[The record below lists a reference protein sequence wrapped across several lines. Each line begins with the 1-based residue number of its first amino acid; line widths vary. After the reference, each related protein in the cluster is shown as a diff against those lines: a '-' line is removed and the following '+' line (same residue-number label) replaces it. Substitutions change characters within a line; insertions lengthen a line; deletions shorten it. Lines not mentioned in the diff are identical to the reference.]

1 MKRKQLGPVLL
12 TGFIIGPILGSGII
26 ILPPLAYELL
36 GNWALP
42 AWVVI
47 SLIGALFAAVF
58 GSMSILFP
66 GDSGVSEC
74 VAQAFGSKAKRL
86 TAYYLMG
93 AVCVGPVAVVLT
105 AAKYV
110 GLQSV
115 LPDQVVGAILVCLI
129 LLLLLRRITALGQL
143 AFVLSTLAATVLFVG
158 SLTCLVLGHGV
169 ALPDASFEP
178 ASFGYGLLLLFWT
191 VVGWEIIGNYSA
203 EIRNPARTIP
213 QAVGLSMVVIAAVTL
228 SVAAAVQ
235 SVGGTD
241 MSRILQPLFGRSSVL
256 LLSTLTVALCLV
268 TELAFTGAVA
278 RLMASLAE
286 EGSLPRLFV
295 GRNAAGAPAVSAC
308 VLSSIHLSVLGLS
321 LAGLLNVEKMVA
333 MADGFFL
340 GNAIMALLAGGK
352 LLKSLLMRWLARVL
366 ALLLAGVL
374 AMSSWPVLAVLA
386 GMAWWVLRD
395 KKETLLWAGG
405 K

>member
-1 MKRKQLGPVLL
+1 
-12 TGFIIGPILGSGII
+12 
-26 ILPPLAYELL
+26 
-36 GNWALP
+36 
-42 AWVVI
+42 
-47 SLIGALFAAVF
+47 
-58 GSMSILFP
+58 MSILFP

-105 AAKYV
+105 AAKYL

-143 AFVLSTLAATVLFVG
+143 AFVLSTLAATVLFIG

-169 ALPDASFEP
+169 ALPDTFFEP

-235 SVGGTD
+235 SEGATD
-241 MSRILQPLFGRSSVL
+241 MSRILQPLFGRGSVL

-268 TELAFTGAVA
+268 TELAFTGAVS
-278 RLMASLAE
+278 RLMLALAE
-286 EGSLPRLFV
+286 DGSLPRLL
-295 GRNAAGAPAVSAC
+295 GRRNSVGAPVVSAM
-308 VLSSIHLSVLGLS
+308 VLSTIHLGVLGLS
-321 LAGLLNVEKMVA
+321 FAGLLNVEKMVA

-340 GNAIMALLAGGK
+340 ANAIMALLAGGK
-352 LLKSLLMRWLARVL
+352 LLKSVFMRWLARVL

-374 AMSSWPVLAVLA
+374 IMSSWPVLVVLA
-386 GMAWWVLRD
+386 GMAWWVLR
-395 KKETLLWAGG
+395 ERRNTLAWAGG

>member
-26 ILPPLAYELL
+26 ILPPLAHELL

-47 SLIGALFAAVF
+47 SLLGALFAAVF

-74 VAQAFGSKAKRL
+74 VAQAFGSKAKQL
-86 TAYYLMG
+86 TAYFLMG

-105 AAKYV
+105 AAKYL

-115 LPDQVVGAILVCLI
+115 LPDQFVGAILVCLI

-169 ALPDASFEP
+169 TLPDTSFEP